1 MKCHEACDVL
11 GTVLS
16 IRYVLRKEQSPSSG
30 AVAVAVAV
38 VVLLAL
44 SSEQGKENTNL
55 RKQHSSCV
63 AWKLREIKGH

>member
-11 GTVLS
+11 GTVLG

-30 AVAVAVAV
+30 AVAVAV

-63 AWKLREIKGH
+63 AWKLREIKSH

>member
-11 GTVLS
+11 GTVLG

-30 AVAVAVAV
+30 AVAV

-44 SSEQGKENTNL
+44 SSEQGKENINL

>member
-11 GTVLS
+11 GTVLG

-30 AVAVAVAV
+30 AVAV
-38 VVLLAL
+38 VVLLEL
-44 SSEQGKENTNL
+44 SSEQDKENTNL

-63 AWKLREIKGH
+63 AWKL

>member
-11 GTVLS
+11 GTVLG
-16 IRYVLRKEQSPSSG
+16 IHYTLRKEQSPSSG
-30 AVAVAVAV
+30 AVAV
-38 VVLLAL
+38 VVLLEL

>member
-11 GTVLS
+11 GTVLG
-16 IRYVLRKEQSPSSG
+16 IRYVLHKEQSPSSG
-30 AVAVAVAV
+30 AVAVAV

-55 RKQHSSCV
+55 RK
-63 AWKLREIKGH
+63 